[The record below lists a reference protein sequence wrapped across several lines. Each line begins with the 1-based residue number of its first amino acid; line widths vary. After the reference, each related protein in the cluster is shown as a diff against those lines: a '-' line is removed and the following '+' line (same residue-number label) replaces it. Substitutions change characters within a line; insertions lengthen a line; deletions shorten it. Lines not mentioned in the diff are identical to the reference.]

1 MLVFEE
7 AQKRIQEVGCFS
19 SKLEEVLLYLLKE
32 TQDIRET
39 ATKENEARKTEIEKK
54 CKDLER
60 SFQEDS
66 NRLKEIIKKEN
77 EERQRDMKD
86 IEAYVKKENAE
97 RKKESNQILE
107 QIKSEEEKKKR
118 RSKGSGG

>member
-1 MLVFEE
+1 M
-7 AQKRIQEVGCFS
+7 G
-19 SKLEEVLLYLLKE
+19 LEEVLLYLLKE
-32 TQDIRET
+32 TQDIRQT
-39 ATKENEARKTEIEKK
+39 ITKENEARKVEIEKR

-60 SFQEDS
+60 LFQEDS

-107 QIKSEEEKKKR
+107 QIKPEEEKRKEEAKALEDKLAKEKKDLEDYL
-118 RSKGSGG
+118 

>member
-1 MLVFEE
+1 MM
-7 AQKRIQEVGCFS
+7 KRLEEVGCFS

-39 ATKENEARKTEIEKK
+39 NAKENNARKA
-54 CKDLER
+54 DLEKR
-60 SFQEDS
+60 SSDLQKLFQEDS
-66 NRLKEIIKKEN
+66 NKLKEIIKKEN

-97 RKKESNQILE
+97 RKKEN
-107 QIKSEEEKKKR
+107 EERQRDMK
-118 RSKGSGG
+118 